1 MPRYPFESEFLYG
14 LHEPGGESIM
24 RDAGCRGW
32 ILFTEE
38 IGSDPSH
45 QGGSQSYG
53 GLSAEGFGIMVRL
66 NNGYYPNGTIPHS
79 SKYEGF
85 AQRCAHFVRNSPGA
99 KIWIIGNETNFT
111 VERPGVEIDWAR
123 ALPRAR
129 GEDQRSARELRR
141 ELRGLFTLG
150 NTQVRAPRALILK
163 PGEAITP
170 ELYAR
175 CYTLCRNAIRSQ
187 PGHGDDLVRVVLR
200 KP

>member
-99 KIWIIGNETNFT
+99 KM
-111 VERPGVEIDWAR
+111 VAK
-123 ALPRAR
+123 LQ
-129 GEDQRSARELRR
+129 EDMS
-141 ELRGLFTLG
+141 RGLTKLRSVRV
-150 NTQVRAPRALILK
+150 NDPSKPHPIRKQVR
-163 PGEAITP
+163 
-170 ELYAR
+170 
-175 CYTLCRNAIRSQ
+175 N
-187 PGHGDDLVRVVLR
+187 LR
-200 KP
+200 FL